1 MMLVRLAMQ
10 AYFLSTG
17 EEEAVGEYA
26 RMLADAA
33 KQGFTLEGN
42 SEDYKK
48 PFCGHCELPMQKI
61 VLLSSLAPQ
70 DWVCQVRDWSS
81 AYVYVLNYLLC
92 AT

>member
-1 MMLVRLAMQ
+1 MKGKLYCEDCMMLVRLAMQ
-10 AYFLSTG
+10 AYFLSIG

-70 DWVCQVRDWSS
+70 D
-81 AYVYVLNYLLC
+81 
-92 AT
+92 

>member
-10 AYFLSTG
+10 AYFLNTG

-48 PFCGHCELPMQKI
+48 PFCGHCELPM
-61 VLLSSLAPQ
+61 
-70 DWVCQVRDWSS
+70 
-81 AYVYVLNYLLC
+81 
-92 AT
+92 